1 MNTSYFTVCT
11 EVEIIHNDENTL
23 TELIETLKK
32 YDYILEKKEQYNKKN
47 GVQKVFLFRK
57 DIDLDYLEDLD
68 RVVRKELKDIIP
80 NIDDFQIGNIK
91 QIDFIGKI
99 KPKI

>member
-23 TELIETLKK
+23 TELIETLKR
-32 YDYILEKKEQYNKKN
+32 YDYILEKKEQCNKN
-47 GVQKVFLFRK
+47 DEVQKVFLFRK
-57 DIDLDYLEDLD
+57 NIDLDYLEDLD
-68 RVVRKELKDIIP
+68 RIVRKELKDIIP
-80 NIDDFQIGNIK
+80 SIDDFQIGKIK

-99 KPKI
+99 KPKV